1 MGCPDW
7 PKCFGQ
13 WIPPSDISELPAD
26 YKTKFAVAGK
36 EIADFD
42 SFKTWTE
49 YYNRLV
55 GVLIGLF
62 ILLTVVFSFPYLK
75 TQNKKIFWLSFLSF
89 ILVGFQGWIGS
100 IVVSTDLAVYMI
112 TIHMLIA
119 LVIVALLIYTITASQ
134 DFTIPQAKPD
144 SMLKPLVW
152 LMLLVMFIQIILG
165 TQVRESID
173 EVAKR
178 IDNRDLWLDEMN
190 WVFYVHRSW
199 SLLNIALAIFIHFRF
214 KPLFERQ
221 SILYKASLAVIL
233 MMCAQ
238 TFTGAVL
245 ANLSF
250 PGNAQSIHLTLGSL
264 TAGLQIFIFILVF
277 SKTKILELT
286 K

>member
-1 MGCPDW
+1 
-7 PKCFGQ
+7 
-13 WIPPSDISELPAD
+13 
-26 YKTKFAVAGK
+26 
-36 EIADFD
+36 
-42 SFKTWTE
+42 
-49 YYNRLV
+49 
-55 GVLIGLF
+55 
-62 ILLTVVFSFPYLK
+62 
-75 TQNKKIFWLSFLSF
+75 
-89 ILVGFQGWIGS
+89 
-100 IVVSTDLAVYMI
+100 
-112 TIHMLIA
+112 MLIA

-134 DFTIPQAKPD
+134 DFIIPMAKFD
-144 SMLKPLVW
+144 TLLKPLMW
-152 LMLLVMFIQIILG
+152 LMMLVMFIQIILG

-173 EVAKR
+173 EIAKR
-178 IDNRDLWLDEMN
+178 IDNRDLWLNEMD

-199 SLLNIALAIFIHFRF
+199 SLINIALAIFIHFRF

-277 SKTKILELT
+277 SKTKKLELT